1 MKSFLQS
8 RWRGAAPLE
17 AVFLRDTLLVGT
29 AINIAAA
36 VAAYLMRE
44 AEMPEALALLV
55 RLAPVPWSLFLALAV
70 WRCADRDEESAGTA
84 AKAIGVMWLM
94 TMLVLQMG

>member
-8 RWRGAAPLE
+8 RWRGEAPLE
-17 AVFLRDTLLVGT
+17 TVFLRDMLLVGT

-36 VAAYLMRE
+36 VAAHYLRE
-44 AEMPEALALLV
+44 AEMPGALVLLLN
-55 RLAPVPWSLFLALAV
+55 LAPVPWNLFLALSL
-70 WRCADRDEESAGTA
+70 WRSADRDEESAGTA

-94 TMLVLQMG
+94 TMFVL